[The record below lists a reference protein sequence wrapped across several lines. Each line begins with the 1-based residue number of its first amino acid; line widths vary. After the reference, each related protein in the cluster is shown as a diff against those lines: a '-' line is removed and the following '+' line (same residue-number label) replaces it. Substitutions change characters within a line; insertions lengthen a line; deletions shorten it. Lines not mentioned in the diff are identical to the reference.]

1 MFRGRALTVTTLLK
15 TFSGPISVTWFL
27 TLCETVLMVLIPMFM
42 GLAIDGLLADDIVPL
57 WQLSAILIGLTGM
70 SVLRRIYDTRAY
82 GDIRVELGHE
92 LVKRSQNI
100 PVSNINARLGMS
112 RELVDFLEQE
122 VPVLMTS
129 SVQLIASLII
139 LFSFHVMLCAAALG
153 AAILMLI
160 IYGVCHGRFYRL
172 NEDLNHQT
180 ERQVSILETRKR
192 NSIFAHLDRVRKLEV
207 RISDTEAYVYGA
219 IFAVLLGF
227 IVFNLWYSVTHIKI
241 TVGTIFAI
249 ISYSWEFVESSLVL
263 PMALQNWSRLSEIMN
278 RINGKD
284 KEHNSAHSDKAT
296 NLQQH

>member
-1 MFRGRALTVTTLLK
+1 MFRDKALTVTTLLK
-15 TFSGPISVTWFL
+15 TFLGPISVTWFL
-27 TLCETVLMVLIPMFM
+27 TLCETVLMVLIPIFI
-42 GLAIDGLLADDIVPL
+42 GFTIDGLLADNIIPL
-57 WQLSAILIGLTGM
+57 WHLSAFLIGLTSV

-122 VPVLMTS
+122 VPILMTS
-129 SVQLIASLII
+129 FVQLIASLII
-139 LFSFHVMLCAAALG
+139 LLSFHIILSAAALG
-153 AAILMLI
+153 AAFLMLI

-172 NEDLNHQT
+172 NEYLNHQT
-180 ERQVSILETRKR
+180 ERQINILETRKR
-192 NSIFAHLDRVRKLEV
+192 NNIFTHLDRLRKLEV

-263 PMALQNWSRLSEIMN
+263 PMSLQNWSRLSEIMN
-278 RINGKD
+278 RINGLD
-284 KEHNSAHSDKAT
+284 KVHNIAG
-296 NLQQH
+296 